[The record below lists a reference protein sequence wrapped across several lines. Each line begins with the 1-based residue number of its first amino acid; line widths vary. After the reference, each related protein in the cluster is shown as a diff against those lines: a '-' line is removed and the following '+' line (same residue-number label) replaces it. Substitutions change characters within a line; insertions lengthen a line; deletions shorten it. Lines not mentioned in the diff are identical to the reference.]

1 MQPCGVMDV
10 SYRQTMAI
18 IRTRSQWVGLCVL
31 FAFLIVAGRI
41 FPSEIVDV
49 MNMMFILIVAAHGL
63 NILTGYCGQ
72 ISVGHAAFKGVGA
85 YAAAMVIVQ
94 LGWNHWVALPVA
106 ALTAGLVGI
115 IFGLPSLRLRGFYL
129 AMSTLAAQFILT
141 TCFLFAMPGIVGGIS
156 GITVPFLKVGN
167 FSFRT
172 PENLYYI
179 LMPMCVIF
187 TIVAKNLARSRM
199 GRAFV
204 AVRDNEAAAEIMG
217 INPFGAKL
225 RAFFIGC
232 LFAGVAGWMKVC
244 YDGCVRPDIYP
255 LIASIWLL
263 GIIIIGGMGTTIGPI
278 FGVIL
283 IRLLDEMM
291 LMVSPFVGSFFPPE
305 MAVQMG
311 AGLSLIVFAAVV
323 MFFLIFEPR
332 GLAHMWEV
340 FSGRISHWPFKYAP
354 R

>member
-1 MQPCGVMDV
+1 MRPCGIMDV
-10 SYRQTMAI
+10 NYRQTAAI
-18 IRTRSQWVGLCVL
+18 MRTRSQWVGLGVL
-31 FAFLIVAGRI
+31 FAFLIAAGRI
-41 FPSEIVDV
+41 FPSEVVDM
-49 MNMMFILIVAAHGL
+49 MNMMTILIVAAHGL

-85 YAAAMVIVQ
+85 YAAAMVIVR

-156 GITVPFLKVGN
+156 GITVPFASVGD
-167 FSFRT
+167 FSFRP
-172 PENLYYI
+172 PENLYYL
-179 LMPMCVIF
+179 LMPICVIM
-187 TIVAKNLARSRM
+187 TTVARNVARSRL

-225 RAFFIGC
+225 RAFFLGC
-232 LFAGVAGWMKVC
+232 LFAGIAGWMKVF

-255 LIASIWLL
+255 LMSSIWLL

-278 FGVIL
+278 LGVIL
-283 IRLLDEMM
+283 IRLLDEMV
-291 LMVSPFVGSFFPPE
+291 LMASPLIGSFFPP
-305 MAVQMG
+305 AISIQMG
-311 AGLSLIVFAAVV
+311 AGLGLIAFAVV
-323 MFFLIFEPR
+323 VMIFLIFEPR
-332 GLAHMWEV
+332 GLAHLWEV
-340 FSGRISHWPFKYAP
+340 LRGRMRHWPFKYEL